1 MNAVTQLNTKTSLLA
16 RMAEKFGVDADKMLV
31 TLKATAFK
39 GDVTNEQMMA
49 LLIVAEQYGLNP
61 WTKEIYAFPDKK
73 NGIVPV
79 VGVDGWSRM
88 MNGNDDFDGL
98 EFVESE
104 EMIEG
109 AEFKKCPAWI
119 ECKIYRK
126 GRSHP
131 VSARERFD
139 ECYRPPFETK
149 DKYRVNG
156 PWQSHTS
163 RMLRHKAT
171 IQAARL
177 AFGFVGIYDE
187 DEAERIV
194 VDVTPPKAP
203 DPRGDLSEVDSE
215 LANKHV
221 SAIAD
226 LLIQD
231 KDEFGIADD
240 LREYVAH
247 NLQKFNELYMVVQ
260 DKLKD
265 QNIISKSNWKKY
277 LNVYKDGREH
287 SA

>member
-1 MNAVTQLNTKTSLLA
+1 M
-16 RMAEKFGVDADKMLV
+16 
-31 TLKATAFK
+31 
-39 GDVTNEQMMA
+39 
-49 LLIVAEQYGLNP
+49 
-61 WTKEIYAFPDKK
+61 
-73 NGIVPV
+73 
-79 VGVDGWSRM
+79 DGWSRM
-88 MNGNDDFDGL
+88 MNSNDDFDGL
-98 EFVESE
+98 EFVESD

-109 AEFKKCPAWI
+109 TEFKKCPAWI

-131 VSARERFD
+131 VSTRERFD
-139 ECYRPPFETK
+139 ECYRPPFENTNK
-149 DKYRVNG
+149 DGKTYKING

-194 VDVTPPKAP
+194 MDVTPIPKAP
-203 DPRGDLSEVDSE
+203 DPRGDLSDVNYE
-215 LANKHV
+215 LADTHV
-221 SAIAD
+221 SVIAD
-226 LLIQD
+226 LLRQD

-240 LREYVAH
+240 LREYVAE

-265 QNIISKSNWKKY
+265 QGIITKGNWKKY
-277 LNVYKDGREH
+277 LNTFPGGREH
-287 SA
+287 ST

>member
-1 MNAVTQLNTKTSLLA
+1 MNAVTQLNPKTSLLA
-16 RMAEKFGVDADKMLV
+16 RMADKFGVDPDKMLN

-49 LLIVAEQYGLNP
+49 LLIVAEQYNLNP

-73 NGIVPV
+73 NGIIPV

-88 MNGNDDFDGL
+88 MNSNDDFDGL

-104 EMIEG
+104 EMVEG
-109 AEFKKCPAWI
+109 PDFKKCPAWI
-119 ECKIYRK
+119 ECRIYRK

-139 ECYRPPFETK
+139 ECYRPPFEK
-149 DKYRVNG
+149 DKYKVNG

-194 VDVTPPKAP
+194 VDVTPKGP
-203 DPRGDLSEVDSE
+203 DPRGDLSEVDHD
-215 LANKHV
+215 LVNKHV

-226 LLIQD
+226 ILHSD
-231 KDEFGIADD
+231 KDEYGIADD
-240 LREYVAH
+240 LREYVAE
-247 NLQKFNELYMVVQ
+247 NLQKFNELYIVVQ
-260 DKLKD
+260 DKLKS
-265 QNIISKSNWKKY
+265 QGIIPKAKFKEY
-277 LNVYKDGREH
+277 LNLQPSGREH
-287 SA
+287 Q